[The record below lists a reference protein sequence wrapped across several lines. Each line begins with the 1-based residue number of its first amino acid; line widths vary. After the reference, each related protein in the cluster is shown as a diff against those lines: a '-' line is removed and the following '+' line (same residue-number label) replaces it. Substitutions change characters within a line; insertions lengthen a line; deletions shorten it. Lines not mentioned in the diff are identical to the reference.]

1 MYFGSFADKPS
12 YPQATPADNE
22 QKKARGRT
30 VMRGYKI
37 QQQGN
42 QWQYF
47 LIPNNNNNQPVA
59 RSIMYKS
66 EKECEDGVKA
76 FRKLVIENKIES
88 IDSPHITIE
97 NQGNRLFLCYVMD
110 GQIILK
116 AGTYEKKQNCSKSA
130 KSIFQHLDGY
140 TLHRVTN

>member
-1 MYFGSFADKPS
+1 MYFGHFVDKPG
-12 YPQATPADNE
+12 YPQATPADNALNMRE
-22 QKKARGRT
+22 WI

-76 FRKLVIENKIES
+76 FGKLVIENKVDS
-88 IDSPHITIE
+88 IDSPYIAVE
-97 NQGNRLFLCYVMD
+97 KQGNRLFLCYVMD
-110 GQIILK
+110 GQIVLK
-116 AGTYEKKQNCSKSA
+116 AGIYENTQNCRKSA
-130 KSIFQHLDGY
+130 KAIFTYIDDY
-140 TLHRVTN
+140 TLQRVHD